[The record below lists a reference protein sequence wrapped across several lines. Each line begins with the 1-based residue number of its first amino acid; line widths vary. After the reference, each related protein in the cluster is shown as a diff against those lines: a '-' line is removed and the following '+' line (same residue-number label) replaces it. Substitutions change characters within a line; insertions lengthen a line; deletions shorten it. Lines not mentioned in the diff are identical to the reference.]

1 MINIDVIISKKR
13 RWDLKNHLI
22 SSDIRYW
29 EWFTEFDLEDA
40 IISIE
45 TDAINTVKEIYDF
58 LEKMQSESRVILPN
72 GTRIKTREKT
82 FKEIEK
88 YLDEILEGE

>member
-1 MINIDVIISKKR
+1 MISIDIIISKKK
-13 RWDLKNHLI
+13 RWDLKDHLI
-22 SSDIRYW
+22 SCDIRYW

-45 TDAINTVKEIYDF
+45 ADAVSTIEEIYTV
-58 LEKMQSESRVILPN
+58 LEKIHPESRLILSN
-72 GTRIKTREKT
+72 GRRIKTREKT

-88 YLDEILEGE
+88 CLDEILKGV

>member
-1 MINIDVIISKKR
+1 IDVIISKKK
-13 RWDLKNHLI
+13 RWDFKNHLI
-22 SSDIRYW
+22 SCNIRYW
-29 EWFTEFDLEDA
+29 EWFTEFNLENA

-45 TDAINTVKEIYDF
+45 ADAINTLKEVYDF
-58 LEKMQSESRVILPN
+58 LEKMQLESRLILPN

-82 FKEIEK
+82 FEEIER